1 MNNKAS
7 KEACTIARYINDWI
21 LRYVPTI
28 RNCSECTIK
37 RYKVTISLYLS
48 FLEQEMKVTQSSFS
62 FRHFEQVFIE
72 QWIEWLKNV
81 RHNSPATCNL
91 RLSTIRAFLDYLG
104 TRDKTYLYLSTE
116 VRNINN
122 QKVAKRKVSGISE
135 NAVKVLMNMPNRKT
149 KTGRRD
155 LTLFTI
161 MYGTAARLNE
171 VLSIR
176 LEDVHLEGKKPFIS
190 VIGKG
195 SKNRPLYLL
204 PKAVTHLKT
213 FIRGWH
219 ADFDKKHILFYS
231 VSKGMNAKISQTA
244 VDKQLKKYAKLAH
257 QLDESIPENLH
268 CHQLRHAKA
277 QHWLDHGI
285 NIVEISKMLGHES
298 VETTMIYLDITIEQV
313 KNALVT
319 IVDDCDEKECK
330 KWIENKGKLITLCNF

>member
-1 MNNKAS
+1 MNNKIS
-7 KEACTIARYINDWI
+7 KEACIIARYINDWI

-28 RNCSECTIK
+28 KNCSVFTIK
-37 RYKVTISLYLS
+37 RYKVTISLYLT
-48 FLEQEMKVTQSSFS
+48 FLEQEMKVTQASFS
-62 FRHFEQVFIE
+62 FRHFERTVVE

-91 RLSTIRAFLDYLG
+91 RLSTIRAFLDYLSN
-104 TRDKTYLYLSTE
+104 RDKTYLYLNNE
-116 VRNINN
+116 VRSIDN
-122 QKVAKRKVSGISE
+122 QRVSKRKVNGINE
-135 NAVKVLMNMPNRKT
+135 NAVSILMNMPNRKT

-190 VIGKG
+190 VTGKG
-195 SKNRPLYLL
+195 SKTRPLYLL
-204 PKAVTHLKT
+204 PKAVTHLKAY
-213 FIRGWH
+213 IREWH
-219 ADFDKKHILFYS
+219 AVFNNKHILFYS
-231 VSKGMNAKISQTA
+231 VSKGMNSKLSQTA

-257 QLDESIPENLH
+257 RLDESIPESLH
-268 CHQLRHAKA
+268 CHQLRHARA

-298 VETTMIYLDITIEQV
+298 VETTMVYLDITIEQEE
-313 KNALVT
+313 KALAT
-319 IVDDCDEKECK
+319 LMDDNDKKMRK
-330 KWIENKGKLITLCNF
+330 KWLEDKSKLLTLCNF